1 MPHIPEKKKKLGA
14 RPGRAGTPLAE
25 ALRRLGFTDY
35 EARAYAA
42 LCVTQPATAYEIAKK
57 VVLPRANVY
66 ATLHALEARGAIQ
79 PVTENPVRY
88 VPVDPER
95 FFRGVQRDTSDLCED
110 VVQTLRRS
118 AKSADNAYVSI
129 FRGEDEIRRKLT
141 DIIAHARDHI
151 WMKGPVGLIGPHA
164 AALTEAARR
173 GVMVRLIVFGK
184 AVAGLKPHKRLQLIP
199 HEGDGEPH
207 GPPSDRMLTV
217 TVDSE
222 CMLIASFS
230 GAANASFARDYS
242 IVYVIET
249 LLLHEVYLAEI
260 HGAFGSQIESRFGR
274 QLGRLRRKYRPR
286 GRERPVLEGAGPEPE
301 TEPSRTAA
309 GRRKSPS

>member
-1 MPHIPEKKKKLGA
+1 MPHISQKKKKLGA
-14 RPGRAGTPLAE
+14 LPVRAGTPLAE

-42 LCVTQPATAYEIAKK
+42 LSATQPATAYEIAKRA
-57 VVLPRANVY
+57 VLPRANVY

-88 VPVDPER
+88 VPVDPEQ

-110 VVQTLRRS
+110 VVRAMRRS

-129 FRGEDEIRRKLT
+129 FRGEQDVRRKLT
-141 DIIAHARDHI
+141 GMIESARDHI
-151 WMKGPVGLIGPHA
+151 WMKAPVGLIEPHA
-164 AALTEAARR
+164 AALADASRR

-184 AVAGLKPHKRLQLIP
+184 AVPGLKPHKRLQLIP

-207 GPPSDRMLTV
+207 GPPSDRMLTA

-222 CMLIASFS
+222 GMLIASFS
-230 GAANASFARDYS
+230 GTPKASFARDYS

-260 HGAFGSQIESRFGR
+260 HAAFGSQLDSKFGR
-274 QLGRLRRKYRPR
+274 QLGRLRLKYRPR
-286 GRERPVLEGAGPEPE
+286 GRERPVLEGAEPEPL
-301 TEPSRTAA
+301 
-309 GRRKSPS
+309 

>member
-1 MPHIPEKKKKLGA
+1 MPQFPAKRLGA
-14 RPGRAGTPLAE
+14 RPARDETPLAD

-42 LCVTQPATAYEIAKK
+42 LSVTQPATAYEIAKK
-57 VVLPRANVY
+57 AVLPRANVY
-66 ATLHALEARGAIQ
+66 ATLNALEARGAIQ

-88 VPVDPER
+88 VPVNPEQ
-95 FFRGVQRDTSDLCED
+95 FFRGVQRNTSDLCED
-110 VVQTLRRS
+110 VVRTMRRS
-118 AKSADNAYVSI
+118 AKFADNAYVSI
-129 FRGEDEIRRKLT
+129 FRGEEDVRRKLA
-141 DIIAHARDHI
+141 DMIEHARDHI
-151 WMKGPVGLIGPHA
+151 WMKGPVGLIEPHA
-164 AALTEAARR
+164 AVLAAAARR

-207 GPPSDRMLTV
+207 GPPSDRMLTA

-222 CMLIASFS
+222 GMLIASFS
-230 GAANASFARDYS
+230 GAAKASFARDYS

-260 HGAFGSQIESRFGR
+260 HAAFGNQLESRFGR
-274 QLGRLRRKYRPR
+274 QLRRLRRKYRPR
-286 GRERPVLEGAGPEPE
+286 GRERPVLEGAEPGP
-301 TEPSRTAA
+301 S
-309 GRRKSPS
+309 

>member
-1 MPHIPEKKKKLGA
+1 MPQIPANKLGA
-14 RPGRAGTPLAE
+14 RPARAGTPLAD

-42 LCVTQPATAYEIAKK
+42 LSAARPETAYEIAKRA
-57 VVLPRANVY
+57 VLPRANVY
-66 ATLHALEARGAIQ
+66 AALRALEARGAIQ

-95 FFRGVQRDTSDLCED
+95 FFRGVQRDTSELCED
-110 VVQTLRRS
+110 VVRAMRHS
-118 AKSADNAYVSI
+118 AQGADNAYVSI
-129 FRGEDEIRRKLT
+129 FRGGEDVRRKLT
-141 DIIAHARDHI
+141 EMIEGAHDHI
-151 WMKGPVGLIGPHA
+151 WMKGPVGLIEPHA
-164 AALTEAARR
+164 AALAAAARR

-207 GPPSDRMLTV
+207 GPPSDRMLTA

-222 CMLIASFS
+222 GMLIASFA
-230 GAANASFARDYS
+230 GAAKASFARDYS

-260 HGAFGSQIESRFGR
+260 HGAFGSQLDTKFGR

-286 GRERPVLEGAGPEPE
+286 GRERPVLEGAEPE
-301 TEPSRTAA
+301 S
-309 GRRKSPS
+309 S

>member
-1 MPHIPEKKKKLGA
+1 MTHIDREKKRLAA
-14 RPGRAGTPLAE
+14 RPVRAGTPLAD

-42 LCVTQPATAYEIAKK
+42 LAATHPATAYETAKRA
-57 VVLPRANVY
+57 VLPRANVY

-88 VPVDPER
+88 VPVDPEQ
-95 FFRGVQRDTSDLCED
+95 FFRGVQRATSELCED
-110 VVQTLRRS
+110 VVRTMRQS
-118 AKSADNAYVSI
+118 AKAADNAYVSI
-129 FRGEDEIRRKLT
+129 FRGEQDIRYKLAEM
-141 DIIAHARDHI
+141 IQAARDHI
-151 WMKGPVGLIGPHA
+151 WIKAPVGLIEPHA
-164 AALTEAARR
+164 AVLSEAARR

-184 AVAGLKPHKRLQLIP
+184 SVSGLRPHKRLQLIP
-199 HEGDGEPH
+199 HEGDGDPH
-207 GPPSDRMLTV
+207 GPPSDRMLTA

-222 CMLIASFS
+222 GMLIASFS
-230 GAANASFARDYS
+230 KAPRASFARDYS

-260 HGAFGSQIESRFGR
+260 HAAFGSRLESKFGR

-286 GRERPVLEGAGPEPE
+286 GRERPVLEGAEPE
-301 TEPSRTAA
+301 SPQVGA
-309 GRRKSPS
+309 GRQTSFPE

>member
-1 MPHIPEKKKKLGA
+1 MPQIPAKKLGA
-14 RPGRAGTPLAE
+14 RPARDQTPLAD

-35 EARAYAA
+35 EARVYAA
-42 LCVTQPATAYEIAKK
+42 LAVTQPATAYEIAKK
-57 VVLPRANVY
+57 AVLPRANVY
-66 ATLHALEARGAIQ
+66 ATLHALQARGAIQ

-88 VPVDPER
+88 VPVDPEQ
-95 FFRGVQRDTSDLCED
+95 FFRGVQRNTSELCED
-110 VVQTLRRS
+110 VVRTLRRS

-129 FRGEDEIRRKLT
+129 VRGEGDVRHKLT
-141 DIIAHARDHI
+141 AMIEGARDHI
-151 WMKGPVGLIGPHA
+151 WMKAPVGLIEPHA
-164 AALTEAARR
+164 AALNDAARR

-184 AVAGLKPHKRLQLIP
+184 AVAGLKSHQRLQLIP

-207 GPPSDRMLTV
+207 GPPSDRMLTA

-222 CMLIASFS
+222 SMLIASFS
-230 GAANASFARDYS
+230 GAAKASFARDYS

-260 HGAFGSQIESRFGR
+260 HAAFGDRLESKFGR

-286 GRERPVLEGAGPEPE
+286 GRERPVLEGAEPGP
-301 TEPSRTAA
+301 S
-309 GRRKSPS
+309 

>member
-1 MPHIPEKKKKLGA
+1 MPHISEKKKKPASG
-14 RPGRAGTPLAE
+14 PVRAGKPLAE

-42 LCVTQPATAYEIAKK
+42 LSATHPATAYEIAKRA
-57 VVLPRANVY
+57 VLPRANVY

-88 VPVDPER
+88 VPVDPEQ
-95 FFRGVQRDTSDLCED
+95 FFRGVQRTTSDLCED
-110 VVQTLRRS
+110 VVRAMRRS
-118 AKSADNAYVSI
+118 TKTADNAYVSI
-129 FRGEDEIRRKLT
+129 FRGEDEVRRKLT
-141 DIIAHARDHI
+141 DMIEHARDHI
-151 WMKGPVGLIGPHA
+151 WMKGPVGLIEPHA
-164 AALTEAARR
+164 VALTDAARR

-184 AVAGLKPHKRLQLIP
+184 TIAGLKPHKRLQLIP

-207 GPPSDRMLTV
+207 GPPSDRMLTA
-217 TVDSE
+217 TVDSQG
-222 CMLIASFS
+222 MLIASFS
-230 GAANASFARDYS
+230 GAAKASFARDYS

-260 HGAFGSQIESRFGR
+260 HAAFGSQLESRFGR

-286 GRERPVLEGAGPEPE
+286 GRERPVLEGAEPEP
-301 TEPSRTAA
+301 S
-309 GRRKSPS
+309 

>member
-1 MPHIPEKKKKLGA
+1 MPHISQKKKKLSA
-14 RPGRAGTPLAE
+14 LPVRAGTPLAE

-42 LCVTQPATAYEIAKK
+42 LSVTQPATAYEIAKK
-57 VVLPRANVY
+57 AVLPRANVY

-88 VPVDPER
+88 VPVDPEQ
-95 FFRGVQRDTSDLCED
+95 FFRGVQRVTSDLCED
-110 VVQTLRRS
+110 VVRTMRHS
-118 AKSADNAYVSI
+118 AKVADNAYVSI
-129 FRGEDEIRRKLT
+129 FRGEQDIRRKLAEM
-141 DIIAHARDHI
+141 IESARDHI
-151 WMKGPVGLIGPHA
+151 WMKAPVGLIEPHA
-164 AALTEAARR
+164 GVLTEAARR

-184 AVAGLKPHKRLQLIP
+184 AVTGLKPHRCLQLIP

-207 GPPSDRMLTV
+207 GPPSDRMLTA

-222 CMLIASFS
+222 GMLIASFS
-230 GAANASFARDYS
+230 RTPKASFARDYS

-260 HGAFGSQIESRFGR
+260 HAAFGGQLESKFGR

-286 GRERPVLEGAGPEPE
+286 GRERPVLEGAEPA
-301 TEPSRTAA
+301 SL
-309 GRRKSPS
+309 

>member
-1 MPHIPEKKKKLGA
+1 MPYIPAKRLGA
-14 RPGRAGTPLAE
+14 RPAHAETPLAD

-42 LCVTQPATAYEIAKK
+42 LSVTQPATAYEIAKK
-57 VVLPRANVY
+57 AVLPRANVY

-88 VPVDPER
+88 VPVDPEQ
-95 FFRGVQRDTSDLCED
+95 FFRGVQRNTSDLCED
-110 VVQTLRRS
+110 VVRTMRRS

-129 FRGEDEIRRKLT
+129 FRGEEDVRRKLA
-141 DIIAHARDHI
+141 DMIEHARDHI
-151 WMKGPVGLIGPHA
+151 WMKAPVGLIEPHA
-164 AALTEAARR
+164 AVLAAAARR
-173 GVMVRLIVFGK
+173 GVMVRLIMFGK
-184 AVAGLKPHKRLQLIP
+184 TVAGLKPHKRLQLIP

-207 GPPSDRMLTV
+207 GPPSDRMLTA

-222 CMLIASFS
+222 GMLIASFS
-230 GAANASFARDYS
+230 GTAKASFARDYS

-260 HGAFGSQIESRFGR
+260 HAAFGKQLESKFGR
-274 QLGRLRRKYRPR
+274 QLGLLRRKYRPR
-286 GRERPVLEGAGPEPE
+286 GRERPVLEGADPG
-301 TEPSRTAA
+301 S
-309 GRRKSPS
+309 S